1 MSPLFLHRN
10 VLCEFKLFK
19 THRGRDIFELMNVN
33 ERRCPFCDNVE
44 DEGHGFLTPI
54 YINIRLELIWKATII
69 RPTFDKK

>member
-1 MSPLFLHRN
+1 
-10 VLCEFKLFK
+10 
-19 THRGRDIFELMNVN
+19 MNVN

-69 RPTFDKK
+69 RPTFEKK

>member
-1 MSPLFLHRN
+1 
-10 VLCEFKLFK
+10 
-19 THRGRDIFELMNVN
+19 MNVN

-69 RPTFDKK
+69 RPTFEKKIVRFRKTKDIFYQI